1 MKDCK
6 GDDAKAVVVSDPR
19 TDVNPPFS
27 EVKDLPKKDAS
38 AIAPGQEIYEKS
50 CAVCHGNDK
59 MGAPD
64 VGNKEAW
71 DKVMKK
77 GIDKVLEVSIKGTG
91 AMPPRGGST
100 LKDDELKT
108 IIEYMVSKSK

>member
-1 MKDCK
+1 
-6 GDDAKAVVVSDPR
+6 
-19 TDVNPPFS
+19 
-27 EVKDLPKKDAS
+27 
-38 AIAPGQEIYEKS
+38 
-50 CAVCHGNDK
+50 

-77 GIDKVLEVSIKGTG
+77 GMDKVLEVAIKGTG

-100 LKDDELKT
+100 LSDEKLKQ
-108 IIEYMVSKSK
+108 IIEYMVSESK

>member
-1 MKDCK
+1 
-6 GDDAKAVVVSDPR
+6 
-19 TDVNPPFS
+19 
-27 EVKDLPKKDAS
+27 
-38 AIAPGQEIYEKS
+38 
-50 CAVCHGNDK
+50 

-77 GIDKVLEVSIKGTG
+77 GIDNVLAISIKGTG

-100 LKDDELKT
+100 LSDEKLKA